1 MRKYARY
8 RVQDD
13 VRTTVYIYIANRR
26 RLHLVGAVTKNMDR
40 GKKWTPRS
48 SFRLRKTDRPCEKWA
63 GVFPA
68 AVVCPSVAK
77 SDEDAAVEHLD
88 LVDEVFIYLTESR
101 YVDGCSAVRKRA
113 IRKYVCCKG

>member
-1 MRKYARY
+1 
-8 RVQDD
+8 
-13 VRTTVYIYIANRR
+13 
-26 RLHLVGAVTKNMDR
+26 MDR

-48 SFRLRKTDRPCEKWA
+48 MQFSLAKNGPALRKWA

-88 LVDEVFIYLTESR
+88 LVDEVFIYLTESSL
-101 YVDGCSAVRKRA
+101 DMIPATTLNPLQTW
-113 IRKYVCCKG
+113 